1 MYNMTIVDWSSIFHF
16 MYGIILAYFFRKK
29 IAWVAIFIIG
39 YEILELTFL
48 PTICCVDFW
57 RESSINIFADIIIG
71 FSGYFIGRAWFNY
84 YDKFKYNYYKKL
96 KQEEKKK

>member
-16 MYGIILAYFFRKK
+16 IYGIILAYFFRKK
-29 IAWVAIFIIG
+29 IVWIIIFIIG

-57 RESSINIFADIIIG
+57 RESPINIFADIIIG
-71 FSGYFIGRAWFNY
+71 FSGYFIGKVCFNY
-84 YDKFKYNYYKKL
+84 YEKF
-96 KQEEKKK
+96 KQEEKKNEKARA